1 MAQPGTKAVISLDF
15 SLPREVLCTQWE
27 WHEAYSDPEGGDDIA
42 PSVIFPKDKGPS
54 KIRGTKIEDL
64 NTT

>member
-1 MAQPGTKAVISLDF
+1 MAWPSPAQKQLISLDF

-27 WHEAYSDPEGGDDIA
+27 WHEACSDPEYA